1 MVTSMLRGSTVIGS
15 HTALAEE
22 ERPERVSGSDGAA
35 DTQLTFAEAYSEH
48 FDFVWRSLRHLGV
61 ADQVMDDAVQ
71 DMWIVVHRRL
81 GDFEGRSSLSTWL
94 FGIAINV
101 ARSARRAKACLP
113 LSELPAELLS
123 EAPDPERVLVGND
136 AWNQVQSFLDT
147 LPELGRA
154 IFVSALLENFS
165 PAETAEAVGLDVATV
180 YKRVRALRRAFQ
192 RRLSQREEIGL

>member
-1 MVTSMLRGSTVIGS
+1 
-15 HTALAEE
+15 
-22 ERPERVSGSDGAA
+22 
-35 DTQLTFAEAYSEH
+35 
-48 FDFVWRSLRHLGV
+48 
-61 ADQVMDDAVQ
+61 MDDAVQ
-71 DMWIVVHRRL
+71 DMWLVVHRRL
-81 GDFEGRSSLSTWL
+81 DDFEGRSRLTTWL

-101 ARSARRAKACLP
+101 ARSARRARTSLP
-113 LSELPAELLS
+113 LLELPGELPS

-136 AWNQVQSFLDT
+136 AWKQVQDFLET

-192 RRLSQREEIGL
+192 RRLSQREEVRL